1 MRRTPEQALGYVDKM
16 PAFPKSVQQVLQLT
30 ADINCSAK
38 ELVNVI
44 KHDPIFTMKILKVVN
59 SPFVGLAQQVSSI
72 QQASVY
78 LGINTIKNLALSL
91 AVVGALPRSNK
102 AGFDMNAFW
111 LHSLA
116 VAALAHRL
124 AERLGVE
131 KNRRSDFFS
140 AGLLHD
146 IGKGVFALYLPE
158 AFKEALELA
167 RLQGIPLF
175 EAEIERIGASH
186 AAIGA
191 AVAKK
196 WDLPASL
203 GEGIAQHHTPLVKPA
218 ELSDCLFAANQLAK
232 ALAVGDSGD
241 ALPPMLPPELE
252 ERFGA
257 DLDALLAGM
266 PNLEEE
272 LDKTRVFVQA

>member
-1 MRRTPEQALGYVDKM
+1 M

-30 ADINCSAK
+30 ADINCSPK

-59 SPFVGLAQQVSSI
+59 SPFVGLAQQVASI

-78 LGINTIKNLALSL
+78 LGVNTIKNMALSL
-91 AVVGALPRSNK
+91 AVIGALPRTNK

-116 VAALAHRL
+116 VATIAHKL
-124 AERLGVE
+124 AERLNVE

-167 RLQGIPLF
+167 RNGIPLY
-175 EAEIERIGASH
+175 EAETERIGVSH

-196 WDLPASL
+196 WDLPSPL
-203 GEGIAQHHTPLVKPA
+203 CESIAQHHAPLVQPSD
-218 ELSDCLFAANQLAK
+218 LCDCLFVGDQLAK
-232 ALAVGDSGD
+232 ALSVGDSGD
-241 ALPPMLPPELE
+241 AQPPFLPPELE

-257 DLDALLAGM
+257 DLSTLSHAIPD
-266 PNLEEE
+266 LEEE
-272 LDKTRVFVQA
+272 LDKSRVFVQA